1 MSLHRTLC
9 SDIFCVVKEM
19 NIKPLFSAGRLTI
32 CLSGELDQHEAQ
44 QTSAE
49 ITELLDEYLPRD
61 CVLDLSALSF
71 MDSSGIAVIVKA
83 NRHIRTIGGRLW
95 IENPARQALRVIDAA
110 GLDRMIPVES
120 GRVGGLP

>member
-1 MSLHRTLC
+1 MSLHPCDAVTF
-9 SDIFCVVKEM
+9 FCVVNKL
-19 NIKPLFSAGRLTI
+19 NINTSFSAGRLTI
-32 CLSGELDQHEAQ
+32 YLSGELDQHEAQ
-44 QTSAE
+44 QTSAC

-95 IENPARQALRVIDAA
+95 VENPARQALRVIDAA

-120 GRVGGLP
+120 GRVGGYP

>member
-19 NIKPLFSAGRLTI
+19 NINPSFSAGRLTI
-32 CLSGELDQHEAQ
+32 HLSGELDQHEAQ
-44 QTSAE
+44 QTSAA

>member
-1 MSLHRTLC
+1 
-9 SDIFCVVKEM
+9 M
-19 NIKPLFSAGRLTI
+19 NIKHLFSAGRLTI
-32 CLSGELDQHEAQ
+32 YLSGELDQHEAQ
-44 QTSAE
+44 QTSAA
-49 ITELLDEYLPRD
+49 IAELMDEFLPRD

>member
-1 MSLHRTLC
+1 
-9 SDIFCVVKEM
+9 M

-32 CLSGELDQHEAQ
+32 YLSGELDQHEAQ
-44 QTSAE
+44 QTSAA
-49 ITELLDEYLPRD
+49 IAELMDEFLPRD

>member
-1 MSLHRTLC
+1 MSLHRFLC

-19 NIKPLFSAGRLTI
+19 NIKPSFSAGRLTI

-44 QTSAE
+44 QTSAA
-49 ITELLDEYLPRD
+49 IAELLDEYLPRD

-95 IENPARQALRVIDAA
+95 IENPARQVLRVIDAA

>member
-9 SDIFCVVKEM
+9 SDIFCVVNKM
-19 NIKPLFSAGRLTI
+19 NINPSFSAGRLTI
-32 CLSGELDQHEAQ
+32 YLSGELDQHEAQ
-44 QTSAE
+44 QTSAA
-49 ITELLDEYLPRD
+49 IAELLDEYLPRD

-95 IENPARQALRVIDAA
+95 VENPARQALRVIDAA

>member
-1 MSLHRTLC
+1 
-9 SDIFCVVKEM
+9 M
-19 NIKPLFSAGRLTI
+19 NIKHLFSAGRLTI

-44 QTSAE
+44 QTSAT